1 MEILD
6 LQNYFKVSSEQLD
19 NPDCTTAKSL
29 SFHDLTPLTVI
40 PLQEKGIR
48 YVIMDISNV
57 LLSYSHHD
65 FLDPAPP
72 SKEPH
77 CSHFSDLPFTMSSMA
92 HLAGVQNKDS
102 LNGRSEL
109 FLLLP
114 FYLQINEFGNSLYQ
128 GLQRVS
134 ISFNDPFIYI
144 LN

>member
-1 MEILD
+1 M
-6 LQNYFKVSSEQLD
+6 QNHFKAPSQQLD

-40 PLQEKGIR
+40 PLEDKGVR
-48 YVIMDISNV
+48 YIIINIFNV
-57 LLSYSHHD
+57 LLFYSHHD

-72 SKEPH
+72 SKEPL

-92 HLAGVQNKDS
+92 HLAGVQDKDS

-114 FYLQINEFGNSLYQ
+114 FYLQMNEFGNSLYQ
-128 GLQRVS
+128 GLQKVR
-134 ISFNDPFIYI
+134 ISFNDPFIYF